1 MSMRSE
7 LGRVRGLGSAR
18 QGAAR
23 WWAQRVTA
31 IALAPLSLWLVISLM
46 PIAGGKHADVVA
58 WIRSPVHAVLLV
70 LVLLTGSPGRESRL
84 ARDDQVGAR
93 HARNGLCHGGRENR
107 SEGVTQVAKSYEVI
121 HHTYDVVVVGAG
133 GAGLRATLGL
143 AAEGLRTACITKVFP
158 TRSHTVAAQCRGR
171 PLAEALLRYDQGL
184 RLAG

>member
-70 LVLLTGSPGRESRL
+70 LVLLTGFG
-84 ARDDQVGAR
+84 
-93 HARNGLCHGGRENR
+93 HAEL
-107 SEGVTQVAKSYEVI
+107 
-121 HHTYDVVVVGAG
+121 
-133 GAGLRATLGL
+133 GLRVVIEDYVRRLGVKVASLVMTRLVLVTL
-143 AAEGLRTACITKVFP
+143 ATACVMAVVKI
-158 TRSHTVAAQCRGR
+158 
-171 PLAEALLRYDQGL
+171 ALRE
-184 RLAG
+184 